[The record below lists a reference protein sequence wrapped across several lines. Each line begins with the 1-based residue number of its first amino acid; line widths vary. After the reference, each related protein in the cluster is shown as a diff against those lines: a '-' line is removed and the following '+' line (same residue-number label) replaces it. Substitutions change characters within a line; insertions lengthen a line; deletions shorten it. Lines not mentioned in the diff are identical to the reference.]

1 MNLSPIIARLIDHC
15 PEFASIESATGINSV
30 ERESYPNAG
39 VHPLS
44 ERPDGGT
51 MVAGCVRQEVVV
63 EFGVLISAQA
73 LEPSTGLDPL
83 DDARKSISDAILGY
97 HRPEWLDP
105 IEFVAGDIVSI
116 ESSRTLWRDVY
127 RTRILYTAPITR
139 DAS

>member
-1 MNLSPIIARLIDHC
+1 VNLSPIIARLVDLC
-15 PEFASIESATGINSV
+15 PEFASIESATGFNTV

-44 ERPDGGT
+44 ERPEGGT

-73 LEPSTGLDPL
+73 LEPSIGLDPL
-83 DDARKSISDAILGY
+83 DDARKSISAAILGY

-127 RTRILYTAPITR
+127 RTRILYTASISR